1 MVCASGKGRIKL
13 QTDLCMSIS
22 ELKSVWKGKP
32 MTITTEQNGSTLII
46 SPAGRIDTN
55 TAPEFGEAI
64 EKVILNA
71 TDLIFDL
78 DELEYI
84 SSAGL
89 RMFLKAQKEMNR
101 RGSMKLINV
110 SGPVYE
116 VLEATGFTGI
126 SDVFL
131 KE

>member
-1 MVCASGKGRIKL
+1 MVSASGKGRIKL
-13 QTDLCMSIS
+13 QTGLCMSIS
-22 ELKSVWKGKP
+22 EMKSEGKGKP
-32 MTITTEQNGSTLII
+32 MTITTEQNGSTMII

-64 EKVILNA
+64 EKVLPNA
-71 TDLIFDL
+71 TELIFDL
-78 DELEYI
+78 DRLDYL

-89 RMFLKAQKEMNR
+89 RMFLKAQKEMDR

-110 SGPVYE
+110 SEPVYE